1 MKVLGYVHTYNDAEV
16 IEPTIRA
23 LCEQTYPIPEILL
36 VDNASA
42 DGTLDRTYPN
52 KVTIIRNKDNLGCCG
67 GVAIGM
73 QYAIAHGYDWIYILD
88 ADSAPAPDA
97 IEKLLH
103 CYQNLSPPLQA
114 TTWWLAS
121 LLKEGGF
128 AHHASVFTPHGI
140 EMVDPPPEPSYYR
153 CDTNMWSG
161 SLYRLDAV
169 KDVGLPDAN
178 YVLDYGDV
186 IYGYEG
192 MIRGYTGFTEQT
204 SVVRHQLSPV
214 DTLQRRRFGRRL
226 VEVYY
231 AAPIR
236 CYYSWRNSIYFWTYK
251 YKGENRA
258 RLGFAHFY
266 RILKNAIKVA
276 LFIRGRGPVL
286 RACVRG
292 TWDGLHA
299 RLERRY

>member
-1 MKVLGYVHTYNDAEV
+1 
-16 IEPTIRA
+16 
-23 LCEQTYPIPEILL
+23 
-36 VDNASA
+36 
-42 DGTLDRTYPN
+42 
-52 KVTIIRNKDNLGCCG
+52 
-67 GVAIGM
+67 M

-97 IEKLLH
+97 IEKV
-103 CYQNLSPPLQA
+103 
-114 TTWWLAS
+114 AS
-121 LLKEGGF
+121 LLPKPEPAASGHDMVARQPAERGGF

-140 EMVDPPPEPSYYR
+140 EMVDPPPEPSHYR
-153 CDTNMWSG
+153 CNTNMWSG

-192 MIRGYTGFTEQT
+192 MIRAYTALPSKPASSGT
-204 SVVRHQLSPV
+204 SSSPV

-251 YKGENRA
+251 YKGET
-258 RLGFAHFY
+258 
-266 RILKNAIKVA
+266 
-276 LFIRGRGPVL
+276 VL
-286 RACVRG
+286 A
-292 TWDGLHA
+292 WDWPTFTGS
-299 RLERRY
+299 